1 MPFKLFTFALIVV
14 ALLSACAM
22 ETVNSQ
28 KLNSDP
34 VPAPADAQSA
44 VIVELFTSE
53 GCSSCPSAERNLEFL
68 SREQPVPSAEIIPLE
83 LHVDYWDRLGWKDPF
98 SSAQFSARQ
107 EYYGKRFK
115 LDSVYTPQ
123 IVIDGSYETSGNN
136 SGAATRF
143 IMDSSK
149 RPKASVAAT
158 VEGEKLRIT
167 ITNMPKHEAS
177 SVFVAIYEDG
187 LSRDVSAGENRG
199 RKLKHT
205 SVVRRLTAIGAITPS
220 AADFSAEYPLDMNP
234 EWVRKSSGAVVFVQE
249 NESRKILGAVK
260 VILE

>member
-1 MPFKLFTFALIVV
+1 MPFKLFTITLIAV

-22 ETVNSQ
+22 ETVNIQ
-28 KLNSDP
+28 KLNPDP

-68 SREQPVPSAEIIPLE
+68 AREQPVPSAEIIPLE

-123 IVIDGSYETSGNN
+123 IVIDGSYETSGN
-136 SGAATRF
+136 SGTVTRLISEAAK
-143 IMDSSK
+143 SK
-149 RPKASVAAT
+149 RAIIT
-158 VEGEKLRIT
+158 VIRSDDVLNIDSHDLPE
-167 ITNMPKHEAS
+167 HQEA
-177 SVFVAIYEDG
+177 SVFVAISEDG
-187 LSRDVSAGENRG
+187 LAREVKGGENSG
-199 RKLKHT
+199 RTLGHN
-205 SVVRRLTAIGAITPS
+205 SVVRRLTAISSIPPGKSGFAGK
-220 AADFSAEYPLDMNP
+220 YPLELDP
-234 EWVRKSSGAVVFVQE
+234 GWDRASLDCVVFFQE
-249 NESRKILGAVK
+249 NTSRRIFGAVK
-260 VILE
+260 VEIK